1 MDIDKESSEDEL
13 KFKFER
19 FNDTNQ
25 KGSEFNISSD
35 SENEESFDNRQNDYI
50 YSGSNITIVDFA
62 LSFLALCKKLNIAT
76 SSKTVLLDYIRT
88 ILPVFNKIPL
98 SYTKLIKNL
107 SFSVVKKSSIC
118 KICLAS
124 TCTCNDTQKKIEIYE
139 FDIENQLTCIVNKN
153 WNTICSYK
161 SKNL

>member
-19 FNDTNQ
+19 FNDMNQ
-25 KGSEFNISSD
+25 SGSEFNISSD
-35 SENEESFDNRQNDYI
+35 SENEESFLNIQNDYI
-50 YSGSNITIVDFA
+50 YSVSNITIVDFA
-62 LSFLALCKKLNIAT
+62 LSFLALCKKLNIAA
-76 SSKTVLLDYIRT
+76 SSKTLLLDYIRT

-118 KICLAS
+118 KICLTS
-124 TCTCNDTQKKIEIYE
+124 TCTCNDTHKKIEIYE

-153 WNTICSYK
+153 WNTICTDK

>member
-1 MDIDKESSEDEL
+1 MDIDKERSEDEL

-19 FNDTNQ
+19 LNDSNQ
-25 KGSEFNISSD
+25 SGSEFNINSD
-35 SENEESFDNRQNDYI
+35 SENEESLLNIQNDYI

-124 TCTCNDTQKKIEIYE
+124 TCTCNDTQKKR
-139 FDIENQLTCIVNKN
+139 D
-153 WNTICSYK
+153 
-161 SKNL
+161 

>member
-25 KGSEFNISSD
+25 SGSEFNISSD
-35 SENEESFDNRQNDYI
+35 SENEESFLNIQNDYI
-50 YSGSNITIVDFA
+50 YSVSNITIVDFG

-76 SSKTVLLDYIRT
+76 GSKILLLDYIRT

-107 SFSVVKKSSIC
+107 SFSVEKKSSIC
-118 KICLAS
+118 KICLTS
-124 TCTCNDTQKKIEIYE
+124 TCTCNDTH
-139 FDIENQLTCIVNKN
+139 
-153 WNTICSYK
+153 
-161 SKNL
+161 

>member
-13 KFKFER
+13 KYKFER
-19 FNDTNQ
+19 LNDSNQ
-25 KGSEFNISSD
+25 SGSEFNISSD
-35 SENEESFDNRQNDYI
+35 SENEEIFENIQNDYI

-76 SSKTVLLDYIRT
+76 SSKTILLDYIRT
-88 ILPVFNKIPL
+88 SLPVFNKIPL

-107 SFSVVKKSSIC
+107 SFSVVKKSIIC
-118 KICLAS
+118 KICLES
-124 TCTCNDTQKKIEIYE
+124 RCDSNDTQKIIEIYE
-139 FDIENQLTCIVNKN
+139 FDIAKQLTCFVNKN

-161 SKNL
+161 S